1 MKIGIVVFPGTNRE
15 RDVVIAFERVTGVT
29 PTVIWHRETT
39 LPQLDMIILPGGF
52 SYGDYLRCGA
62 MAAHSPIMHEIR
74 HFAEKGG
81 YILGICNGFQI
92 LTETRL
98 LPGALLPNASL
109 RFLSRDCYLK
119 IERNDTA
126 FSCGWNKGDVFKTA
140 TAHGDGNYF
149 SDAETLKRLEGEGQ
163 VIFRYS
169 TPDGKIDPID
179 PQYNPNGSVNA
190 IAGIVSQNGRIC
202 GMMPH
207 PEDMVDPLMG
217 SDDGKP
223 LFQGIMETLT
233 R

>member
-15 RDVVIAFERVTGVT
+15 RDVVIAFERITGVT
-29 PTVIWHRETT
+29 PVIIWHRETT
-39 LPQLDMIILPGGF
+39 LPSLDMIILPGGF

-62 MAAHSPIMHEIR
+62 MAAHSPIMNEINN
-74 HFAEKGG
+74 FAKKGG

-92 LTETRL
+92 LTEAKL

-109 RFLSRDCYLK
+109 RFLSRDCHLK

-126 FSCGWNKGDVFKTA
+126 YTCGWRKGDVFRTA

-149 SDAETLKRLEGEGQ
+149 CNPETLKQLEGEGQ
-163 VIFRYS
+163 IVFRYS
-169 TPDGKIDPID
+169 NANGMVD
-179 PQYNPNGSVNA
+179 PQDKQSNPNGSIHA
-190 IAGIVSQNGRIC
+190 IAGIVSTNGRIC

-217 SDDGKP
+217 CEDGKP
-223 LFQGIMETLT
+223 LFQGIMETLA
-233 R
+233 